1 MDIIILGLLM
11 IKASTIYEMRKA
23 IEANLIN
30 ISSSS
35 VGSIQAAIKKLLAN
49 HLICFNEYVEK
60 GVNKKAYQIT
70 PEGKAYFSANIS
82 QPMRYKEKS
91 MELEKFFFMGFVDQN
106 KRLAL
111 IESYITE
118 LKNGLNKLEQIKS
131 ATGAL
136 SSFDEKYLSALKNH
150 GAADDLTQTNLQEI
164 AFYQCAMLDF
174 SIAKI
179 RFEMDWF
186 EHFKKNMS

>member
-23 IEANLIN
+23 IETSLTN

-35 VGSIQAAIKKLLAN
+35 VGSIQAAIKKLLDSN
-49 HLICFNEYVEK
+49 LICFNEYVENS
-60 GVNKKAYQIT
+60 VNKKVYMIT
-70 PEGKAYFSANIS
+70 TDGKSHFQANIS

-91 MELEKFFFMGFVDQN
+91 MELGKFLFMGFVDKN
-106 KRLAL
+106 KRSAL
-111 IESYITE
+111 IESYIVE
-118 LKNGLNKLEQIKS
+118 LKNGLNKLEQVKS

-136 SSFDEKYLSALKNH
+136 SSFDENYLSALKNN
-150 GAADDLTQTNLQEI
+150 GAVEELTLTDLQEI
-164 AFYQCAMLDF
+164 AFFQCAMLDL

-179 RFEMDWF
+179 KFEIDWF
-186 EHFKKNMS
+186 QKILEKI

>member
-1 MDIIILGLLM
+1 MDIIILGILM

-23 IEANLIN
+23 IETTLIN

-35 VGSIQAAIKKLLAN
+35 AGSIQAAIKKLLAN

-60 GVNKKAYQIT
+60 SVNKKVYRIT
-70 PEGKAYFSANIS
+70 SEGRAYFSANIS

-106 KRLAL
+106 KRSAL

-118 LKNGLNKLEQIKS
+118 LKNGLTKLEQVKS
-131 ATGAL
+131 ATGDL
-136 SSFDEKYLSALKNH
+136 SSFDENDLSELKKH
-150 GAADDLTQTNLQEI
+150 GAADDLTQTDLQEI
-164 AFYQCAMLDF
+164 AFFQCAMLDF

-179 RFEMDWF
+179 KFEINWF
-186 EHFKKNMS
+186 EHFKKI